1 MKPLPFFV
9 ILTSLLVIVLLV
21 CVVPCS
27 GLDLGPGPQIGG
39 GEGWITIQCNVNG
52 ASVYFDGQYQGMIS
66 ANQLTVPVYTTG
78 TPFTSYSVE
87 KTGYYTATG
96 NMGMPA
102 AGETR
107 TYTATLQPIPTPAPD
122 VGSIHVES
130 SPSGAAVSL
139 NGNYRGTTPLTINS
153 VYTGSYPVSIELS
166 GYYPYST
173 MVTVYAGSI
182 SQVYG
187 SLTPLVSTGSLY
199 VISDPSGAM
208 VYVDASYKGKTP
220 LMLNNIATGDHVV
233 EMDLSGY
240 YDWKSTVS
248 VPAGGTRTVSATLTR
263 IPSSSTGWIYVS
275 SSPGGATV
283 TLDGTNVGQTPTSGS
298 LKLNNIASGS
308 HSMSLQLNGYQTY
321 TTGVNVVSNTVSQV
335 DAVLVPAGNVLP
347 VGGLSVSSTPAG
359 ADVYVDNVFRGITPL
374 TLNDI
379 TAGSHTLLL
388 QLAGYSEYAATV
400 QVNSGATNTVAV
412 VLNPASAPTQKSGFL
427 PVATGMALVIVGVL
441 VVRKWDT

>member
-9 ILTSLLVIVLLV
+9 ILTSLLVIASLY

-66 ANQLTVPVYTTG
+66 ANQLTVSVYTTG

-96 NMGMPA
+96 NMVMPA

-122 VGSIHVES
+122 VGSIHIES
-130 SPSGAAVSL
+130 SPSGAAVTL

-153 VYTGSYPVSIELS
+153 IYTGSYPISIELS
-166 GYYPYST
+166 GYYPYSST
-173 MVTVYAGSI
+173 VSVYAGST

-199 VISDPSGAM
+199 ITSDPPGAT
-208 VYVDASYKGKTP
+208 VYLDASYSGKTP
-220 LMLNNIATGDHVV
+220 LTLNNVATGNHVV

-240 YDWKSTVS
+240 YDWKSTVT
-248 VPAGGTRTVSATLTR
+248 VPAGGTRTVSATLQR
-263 IPSSSTGWIYVS
+263 IPTSSTGWIYVS

-298 LKLNNIASGS
+298 LKLNNIAAGS

-321 TTGVNVVSNTVSQV
+321 TTGVNVVVSTVSQV
-335 DAVLVPAGNVLP
+335 DAILTPANVPSG

-359 ADVYVDNVFRGITPL
+359 ADTYVDNVYRGITPL

-388 QLAGYSEYAATV
+388 QLAGYNDYAATV
-400 QVNSGATNTVAV
+400 QVNSGATNTVSA
-412 VLNPASAPTQKSGFL
+412 VLNPAKTPTQKSGVL
-427 PVATGMALVIVGVL
+427 PVAAGMALVIIGLL
-441 VVRKWDT
+441 VVRKRD